1 MRFEKMHAMRRIAT
15 CAALASLLLAVVYGP
30 MFHLH
35 TGDDHE
41 GGAFIHAHFPDL
53 PHLETEPGP
62 EFEANDHD
70 HSTAR
75 SVDLL
80 TTNAPSLVQVEFTV
94 VEEPLV
100 LAPPQRSAG
109 FAIIDEPRAHAPPVV
124 ISSIP
129 RSPPV

>member
-1 MRFEKMHAMRRIAT
+1 MHRMRSIAT

-62 EFEANDHD
+62 EIEPNDHD

-75 SVDLL
+75 SVDFL
-80 TTNAPSLVQVEFTV
+80 TTNTPAPVHVEFV
-94 VEEPLV
+94 AVEEALV
-100 LAPPQRSAG
+100 LTPPQLSAG
-109 FAIIDEPRAHAPPVV
+109 FAIADEPRAHAPPVV
-124 ISSIP
+124 VSSIP

>member
-1 MRFEKMHAMRRIAT
+1 MHAMRRIAT

-35 TGDDHE
+35 TGDNHE

-62 EFEANDHD
+62 EIEPNDHD
-70 HSTAR
+70 HSGAR
-75 SVDLL
+75 SVDFL
-80 TTNAPSLVQVEFTV
+80 TTNAPQVVHVEFAAI
-94 VEEPLV
+94 EEPLV
-100 LAPPQRSAG
+100 LAPPQGLAG
-109 FAIIDEPRAHAPPVV
+109 FTIVDEPRAHAPPVLV
-124 ISSIP
+124 SSIP

>member
-1 MRFEKMHAMRRIAT
+1 MFERMHGMRRLT
-15 CAALASLLLAVVYGP
+15 SCAGLASLLMAVVYGP

-35 TGDDHE
+35 TGSEHD

-62 EFEANDHD
+62 EIEPNDHD
-70 HSTAR
+70 HGAAR
-75 SVDLL
+75 PVDFL
-80 TTNAPSLVQVEFTV
+80 TTNAPGLVHVEFIA
-94 VEEPLV
+94 VEEPLI
-100 LAPPQRSAG
+100 LAPPQRSMG
-109 FAIIDEPRAHAPPVV
+109 FAVTDEPRAHAPPVL